1 MQLVPVLNNPAP
13 FVDAEDFDSSQVTIA
28 GPMLKAVKH
37 YKIAIRDDAFE
48 LRTFPRILGSHSREL
63 LDEGLLAI
71 GRARIVLNIDVTD
84 ILLYGFGRFA
94 LIEHQVVEGYDIPFV
109 LF

>member
-1 MQLVPVLNNPAP
+1 VLNNPAP

-71 GRARIVLNIDVTD
+71 GRARIVLNIHVTD
-84 ILLYGFGRFA
+84 ILLCGFGRFA